1 MKNEE
6 GEKMKFSLGLFA
18 GLIVIGLLAW
28 GIDASTDVM
37 AARSS
42 HPVERSQGGGIP
54 GGDGTVAQV
63 TVGAHRN

>member
-1 MKNEE
+1 
-6 GEKMKFSLGLFA
+6 MKFALGLFA

-54 GGDGTVAQV
+54 VADGTAAQG

>member
-1 MKNEE
+1 
-6 GEKMKFSLGLFA
+6 MKFALGLFA

-28 GIDASTDVM
+28 GIDASTDAM

-54 GGDGTVAQV
+54 VADGTAAQG
-63 TVGAHRN
+63 TVGSHRN